1 MWIQQWIEIKKRE
14 KILGKIAAYEGR
26 VIEKKGSEYKIQY

>member
-14 KILGKIAAYEGR
+14 KILDKIAAYEGR